1 MNSFSINKVKEVDKD
16 FFKFLRD
23 STQYMIDYDNLL
35 IGLRDLNS
43 NHNSKRVVFIN
54 SKCSDK
60 GYVCLNCKDD
70 EFENILKKI
79 EDTIDLHQYRMNESK
94 KILSEFRK

>member
-1 MNSFSINKVKEVDKD
+1 
-16 FFKFLRD
+16 
-23 STQYMIDYDNLL
+23 
-35 IGLRDLNS
+35 LNS

-70 EFENILKKI
+70 EFENILTKI
-79 EDTIDLHQYRMNESK
+79 EDTINLHEYRMRESK
-94 KILSEFRK
+94 KILDEFKK